1 MTQAQTPSTRTD
13 AAPYVQGEGNY
24 SASRRHRKSAEEF
37 LESGKVEQAAEDAA
51 PETPAE
57 AEELR
62 KAEDAGRAPARK

>member
-13 AAPYVQGEGNY
+13 AEPDVQGEGNY